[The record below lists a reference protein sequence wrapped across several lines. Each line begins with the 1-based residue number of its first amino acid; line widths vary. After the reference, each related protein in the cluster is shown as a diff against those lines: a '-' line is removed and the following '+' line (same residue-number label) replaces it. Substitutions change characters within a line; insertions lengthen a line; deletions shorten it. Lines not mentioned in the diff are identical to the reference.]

1 MVKRELPGKGAGRS
15 PGDTGA
21 GPPFRPPA
29 PGFRAAAHRGLPARA
44 PASILFATRPPVA
57 LLESMGLFD
66 QLTGNSESP
75 AAGNGGAP
83 PAAQGAETSAKSV
96 GPRLA
101 AARERLDARD
111 LKGALAIYEEVLAG
125 AGDRADVLVA
135 ISGDL
140 GSTGNIPQIIEL
152 VAPRYDAQRH
162 GSAIGLNLLQAYLAV
177 RDADAAQHV
186 LDILFDLNRPE
197 LEDRLHGFSNAIAE
211 LISKGRV
218 QGIPQADPQAAQ
230 GGAGAPPSVGLA
242 LVTLSR
248 PVWAYGLEAFEEIL
262 PKKEGKMRRVAFGQL
277 ALPGA
282 YADVD
287 AAMRQPEDELG
298 RLSRAIPLWLAETFY
313 FSPHYSSIAA
323 LGSFHGTDGVRRP
336 AIFPADWSVENLR
349 QLADT
354 TSYGLDYI
362 FTGSLRREAGETVLV
377 LRVWEVKKHRERKQI
392 STRWTAATADAEL
405 AKVHE
410 YVRTFME
417 WAPYPEGAGIPFSPP
432 SSPTAWLDAQ
442 AALLGLFL
450 ADKNLLPA
458 DQLPDFAPVLDAFA
472 PHAFSPPASSLAWI
486 SLRSRATALQL
497 APGTTDVL
505 LSRHPAVA
513 RARSLIDA

>member
-1 MVKRELPGKGAGRS
+1 
-15 PGDTGA
+15 
-21 GPPFRPPA
+21 
-29 PGFRAAAHRGLPARA
+29 
-44 PASILFATRPPVA
+44 
-57 LLESMGLFD
+57 MGLFD
-66 QLTGNSESP
+66 QLTGNPESS
-75 AAGNGGAP
+75 AAGNGNLPQPAPGADP
-83 PAAQGAETSAKSV
+83 SALSV

-101 AARERLDARD
+101 AARERLDETD
-111 LKGALAIYEEVLAG
+111 LKGALAIYEEVLAS

-140 GSTGNIPQIIEL
+140 GSTGNIAPIIEL

-186 LDILFDLNRPE
+186 LDILFALNRPE

-211 LISKGRV
+211 LISEGKV

-230 GGAGAPPSVGLA
+230 GAGAPPSVGLA

-262 PKKEGKMRRVAFGQL
+262 PKKEGKVRRVAFGQL

-282 YADVD
+282 YADFD
-287 AAMRQPEDELG
+287 AAVIQPEDELG

-336 AIFPADWSVENLR
+336 AIFPAEWSVENLR

-362 FTGSLRREAGETVLV
+362 FTGSLRREGEETVLL

-410 YVRTFME
+410 YVRAFME

-442 AALLGLFL
+442 AALLGLFMVE
-450 ADKNLLPA
+450 KNLMPA
-458 DQLPDFAPVLDAFA
+458 EQLPDFAPILDAFA

-486 SLRSRATALQL
+486 SLRSRATALKR

-513 RARSLIDA
+513 RARTLIDA